1 MRLVA
6 EVTPSSCQGSDS
18 QSDRRRLHDV
28 APRGEG
34 RYRRVSGL
42 FTLLVLSLA
51 VVASP
56 APAWAGDRVTF
67 RMNWYWR
74 GIQAP
79 FALALERRYFEQAG
93 LDVELLEGRGSATTV
108 QLVGTKA
115 DTFGFADGFTVMLN
129 AARGVP
135 VRAVATPI
143 NGSSFAV
150 VVLADA
156 PVRTVRDLEGRRL
169 GITPGDGHTQ
179 VWPAVVAA
187 NRLRGDQIQL
197 VQMDPKAKGPA
208 LTERQVDAVLG
219 SAADLPVI
227 LGLRGIRTRV
237 LTFAEMGVPAVGFTI
252 IAHPDTIRDRP
263 DIVRK
268 LVAASTRGFEEATRE
283 PEAAVRALAR
293 LAPLLEADAARRQLA
308 VDLSLLFSSSNARRR
323 IGYGPP
329 EDWQATLE
337 ALKRYRELDTALP
350 AEAFYTNEF
359 VP

>member
-1 MRLVA
+1 MTSLY
-6 EVTPSSCQGSDS
+6 T
-18 QSDRRRLHDV
+18 
-28 APRGEG
+28 
-34 RYRRVSGL
+34 L
-42 FTLLVLSLA
+42 FTVILSLA
-51 VVASP
+51 SLAWWPIPAS
-56 APAWAGDRVTF
+56 AGDRVTF

-135 VRAVATPI
+135 ARCGGDADQRILIRHRHA
-143 NGSSFAV
+143 GD
-150 VVLADA
+150 DA

-208 LTERQVDAVLG
+208 LSERRVDAVLG
-219 SAADLPVI
+219 SAADLPVT

-237 LTFAEMGVPAVGFTI
+237 LTFTEVGVPAVGFTI
-252 IAHPDTIRDRP
+252 IAHPEHDPGDRP
-263 DIVRK
+263 HVVRK
-268 LVAASTRGFEEATRE
+268 LVAASARGFEEAWRE

-293 LAPLLEADAARRQLA
+293 RGPLLEARCRAPAARGRPVVPLQSREPPTPYCVMAARGLAGDTRRAQAVPRPRHGAARRGLLHERVRA
-308 VDLSLLFSSSNARRR
+308 VTE
-323 IGYGPP
+323 PP
-329 EDWQATLE
+329 P
-337 ALKRYRELDTALP
+337 RVR
-350 AEAFYTNEF
+350 
-359 VP
+359 

>member
-1 MRLVA
+1 MMWRRD
-6 EVTPSSCQGSDS
+6 ETKG
-18 QSDRRRLHDV
+18 RRRLV
-28 APRGEG
+28 T
-34 RYRRVSGL
+34 SL
-42 FTLLVLSLA
+42 FTLLTLILSLA
-51 VVASP
+51 APVWPPV
-56 APAWAGDRVTF
+56 PAWAGERVTF

-143 NGSSFAV
+143 NGSSFALV
-150 VVLADA
+150 SLEEAGIRGVK
-156 PVRTVRDLEGRRL
+156 DLEGKRL
-169 GITPGDGHTQ
+169 GITPGDGNTQ

-187 NRLRGDQIQL
+187 KGLRSERIQL
-197 VQMDPKAKGPA
+197 VQMDPRAKGPA
-208 LTERQVDAVLG
+208 LTERRVDAVLG
-219 SAADLPVI
+219 SAADLPVT
-227 LGLRGIRTRV
+227 LGLRGFRTRV
-237 LTFAEMGVPAVGFTI
+237 LTFAELGVPAVGFTI

-263 DIVRK
+263 DVVRR
-268 LVAASTRGFEEATRE
+268 LVAASLRGFEEASRA
-283 PEAAVRALAR
+283 PDAAVRALTR
-293 LAPLLEADAARRQLA
+293 LAPLVEAEAARHQLT
-308 VDLSLLFSSSNARRR
+308 VDLSFLFSPANVRRR

-329 EDWQATLE
+329 EDWQATLDT
-337 ALKRYRELDTALP
+337 LKRYRELDTTLP
-350 AEAFYTNEF
+350 ADAFYTNEF

>member
-1 MRLVA
+1 MRRHD
-6 EVTPSSCQGSDS
+6 ETKGRSWSVTT
-18 QSDRRRLHDV
+18 L
-28 APRGEG
+28 
-34 RYRRVSGL
+34 Y
-42 FTLLVLSLA
+42 TLLTLTLSLA
-51 VVASP
+51 AMVWLPGP
-56 APAWAGDRVTF
+56 ARAGDRVTF

-129 AARGVP
+129 AAREVP

-143 NGSSFAV
+143 NGSSFAIV
-150 VVLADA
+150 MLEDA
-156 PVRTVRDLEGRRL
+156 PIRAVRDLEGRRL

-208 LTERQVDAVLG
+208 LAERRVDAILG
-219 SAADLPVI
+219 SAADLPVT

-237 LTFAEMGVPAVGFTI
+237 LTFTEVGVPAVGFTI

-263 DIVRK
+263 DVVRK
-268 LVAASTRGFEEATRE
+268 LVAASVRGFEEAARE

-293 LAPLLEADAARRQLA
+293 LASLLEVDAARQQLL
-308 VDLSLLFSSSNARRR
+308 VDLSFVFSPANVRRR
-323 IGYGPP
+323 LAYGPP
-329 EDWQATLE
+329 EDWQATLD